1 MRKKFKGIFGKEK
14 IMEYAIKEITKTKE
28 LLGKTIEFGYNP
40 KTDSLI
46 EWTIIAQDK
55 EKILIWSKEII
66 SQKTFSDV
74 LHKDDLNLYKNSN
87 VRKYLNEEFIKVF
100 SKSEKEFIVDNS
112 KDLIYIL
119 SEDDLKRYLSID
131 YHKENEVL
139 RAKPN
144 GLLFSE
150 GFETN
155 ESGYGKYWL
164 KNFDSR
170 HDYASIVDSFG
181 NITRAKIDNKNV
193 GIRPAMWIKK
203 DRMHKLIEE
212 K

>member
-1 MRKKFKGIFGKEK
+1 
-14 IMEYAIKEITKTKE
+14 MEYAIKEITKTKE

-193 GIRPAMWIKK
+193 GIRPAIWIKK

>member
-1 MRKKFKGIFGKEK
+1 
-14 IMEYAIKEITKTKE
+14 MEYAIKEITKTKE